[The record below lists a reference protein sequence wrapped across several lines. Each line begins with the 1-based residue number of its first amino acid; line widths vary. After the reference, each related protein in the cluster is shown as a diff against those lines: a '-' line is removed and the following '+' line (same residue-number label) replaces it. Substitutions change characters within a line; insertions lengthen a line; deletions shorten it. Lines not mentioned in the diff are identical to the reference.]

1 MGRADGKLLRHTDP
15 MYRIVPHIMVKRSDA
30 LNSITLDI
38 PLEPIEKY
46 IRMKK
51 KEGQSMSHMAVILAV
66 AVKFRLNKVMALSIQ
81 NLYMPPFFPF
91 LCIETGHFI
100 MNGRF
105 LTELTLKSVS
115 SELHLRFWEWLVG
128 SLVVA
133 PAAAAAAFAA
143 VWMVATA
150 VQSRHLKKDGG
161 GR

>member
-1 MGRADGKLLRHTDP
+1 MKWHRRVSAFFLKLLRE
-15 MYRIVPHIMVKRSDA
+15 
-30 LNSITLDI
+30 NSSPRMLAVAAAVSSFLAVL
-38 PLEPIEKY
+38 PLL
-46 IRMKK
+46 
-51 KEGQSMSHMAVILAV
+51 SMHMAVILAV

-143 VWMVATA
+143 VWTVATA

>member
-1 MGRADGKLLRHTDP
+1 MMKWHRRVSAFFLKLLRE
-15 MYRIVPHIMVKRSDA
+15 
-30 LNSITLDI
+30 NSSPRMLAVTAAVSSFLAVL
-38 PLEPIEKY
+38 PLL
-46 IRMKK
+46 
-51 KEGQSMSHMAVILAV
+51 SMHMAVILAV

-143 VWMVATA
+143 VWTVATA

>member
-1 MGRADGKLLRHTDP
+1 MMKWHRRVSAFSLKLLRE
-15 MYRIVPHIMVKRSDA
+15 
-30 LNSITLDI
+30 NSSPRMLAVAAAVSSFLAVL
-38 PLEPIEKY
+38 PLL
-46 IRMKK
+46 
-51 KEGQSMSHMAVILAV
+51 SMHMAVILAV

-143 VWMVATA
+143 VWTVATA

>member
-1 MGRADGKLLRHTDP
+1 MMKWHRRVSAFFLKLLRE
-15 MYRIVPHIMVKRSDA
+15 
-30 LNSITLDI
+30 NSSPRMLAVAAAVSSFLAVL
-38 PLEPIEKY
+38 PLL
-46 IRMKK
+46 
-51 KEGQSMSHMAVILAV
+51 SMHMAVILAV

-143 VWMVATA
+143 VWTVATA

-161 GR
+161 VQ

>member
-1 MGRADGKLLRHTDP
+1 MMKWHRRVSAFFLKLLRE
-15 MYRIVPHIMVKRSDA
+15 
-30 LNSITLDI
+30 NSSPRMLAVAAAVSSFLAVL
-38 PLEPIEKY
+38 PLL
-46 IRMKK
+46 
-51 KEGQSMSHMAVILAV
+51 SMHMAVILAV

>member
-1 MGRADGKLLRHTDP
+1 MMKWHRRVSAFFLKLLRE
-15 MYRIVPHIMVKRSDA
+15 
-30 LNSITLDI
+30 NSSPRMLAVAAAVSSFLAVL
-38 PLEPIEKY
+38 PLL
-46 IRMKK
+46 
-51 KEGQSMSHMAVILAV
+51 SMHMAVILAV

-143 VWMVATA
+143 VWTVATA

>member
-1 MGRADGKLLRHTDP
+1 MKWHRRVSAFFLKLLRE
-15 MYRIVPHIMVKRSDA
+15 
-30 LNSITLDI
+30 NSSPRMLAVAAAVSSFLAVL
-38 PLEPIEKY
+38 PLL
-46 IRMKK
+46 
-51 KEGQSMSHMAVILAV
+51 SMHMAVILAV

>member
-1 MGRADGKLLRHTDP
+1 MKWLRRVSAFFLKLLRE
-15 MYRIVPHIMVKRSDA
+15 
-30 LNSITLDI
+30 NSSPRMLAVAAAVSSFLAVL
-38 PLEPIEKY
+38 PLL
-46 IRMKK
+46 
-51 KEGQSMSHMAVILAV
+51 SMHMAVILAV

-143 VWMVATA
+143 VWTVATA

>member
-1 MGRADGKLLRHTDP
+1 MKWHRRVSAFFLKLLRE
-15 MYRIVPHIMVKRSDA
+15 
-30 LNSITLDI
+30 NSSPRMLAVAAAVSSFLAVL
-38 PLEPIEKY
+38 PLL
-46 IRMKK
+46 
-51 KEGQSMSHMAVILAV
+51 SMHMAVILAV

-143 VWMVATA
+143 VWTVATA

-161 GR
+161 VQ